1 MGKSKKGRNVVA
13 IRSYDKVA
21 FVTGAA
27 SGIGQAVAK
36 EFVVRG
42 YATALVD
49 VNEGAGLEVEAELRQ
64 LGECTYIPCDV
75 TADATVR
82 QAVEQTVRTYGHLD
96 AACNAAYTEGEHG
109 RRTADCTTAN
119 WNEVIA
125 VDLTGVWSCMRYEI
139 PEMVK
144 RHRSSIV
151 NISSIA
157 GLGGGATFAAYTAAK
172 HGVVGLTKA
181 AALEYARDGLR
192 VNAICPGHTD
202 SPQFRRL
209 PAERIDEMLQANPI
223 GRVAQPSEVA
233 NVAVWLCED
242 ASSYV
247 TGQALAVDGGITAR
261 P

>member
-1 MGKSKKGRNVVA
+1 
-13 IRSYDKVA
+13 
-21 FVTGAA
+21 
-27 SGIGQAVAK
+27 
-36 EFVVRG
+36 
-42 YATALVD
+42 
-49 VNEGAGLEVEAELRQ
+49 
-64 LGECTYIPCDV
+64 
-75 TADATVR
+75 
-82 QAVEQTVRTYGHLD
+82 
-96 AACNAAYTEGEHG
+96 
-109 RRTADCTTAN
+109 
-119 WNEVIA
+119 
-125 VDLTGVWSCMRYEI
+125 MRYEI

-233 NVAVWLCED
+233 NVAVWLCDD